1 MLPAGLPNIAGNFGD
16 YGGPIGDNTYDK
28 STNNLFKLTTGSNR
42 QRTVGGI
49 DRSTASYWAFNAS
62 AYNSIYG
69 ASATVQPP
77 ALCLIPQIKY

>member
-1 MLPAGLPNIAGNFGD
+1 MVAGLPNLAGNFGD
-16 YGGPIGDNTYDK
+16 YGGPVGDDRYDK
-28 STNNLFKLTTGSNR
+28 STSNLFKLTTGSSR
-42 QRTVGGI
+42 YRTVG
-49 DRSTASYWAFNAS
+49 DRDSSITSYWAFNAS